1 MYIHFTD
8 FIYLFV
14 CLFVYTYAHIYIYVE
29 RERERERRE
38 REREREREEPLLGPG
53 KGPLMEVSP
62 LPSVPIEEFF
72 GAAHLCRG
80 LRTPLCQDP
89 RLQGA

>member
-14 CLFVYTYAHIYIYVE
+14 CLFVYTYAHIYIC
-29 RERERERRE
+29 
-38 REREREREEPLLGPG
+38 REREREEPLLGPG

-89 RLQGA
+89 RPQGA